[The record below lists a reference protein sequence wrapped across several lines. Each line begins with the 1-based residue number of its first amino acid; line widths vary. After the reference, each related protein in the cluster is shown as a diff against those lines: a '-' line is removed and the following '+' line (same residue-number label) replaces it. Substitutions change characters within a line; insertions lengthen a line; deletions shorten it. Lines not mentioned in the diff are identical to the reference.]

1 MLSYGSRSIVQEDR
15 QAGRCFALKS
25 EGGCCGVW
33 CGRTYVNGLGVDV
46 TEPELQD
53 SMDFQAEEV
62 RTILEVSYESRRGM
76 YT

>member
-1 MLSYGSRSIVQEDR
+1 M
-15 QAGRCFALKS
+15 
-25 EGGCCGVW
+25 W